1 LRRTLLLALVAAVI
15 AGPAAAIAVAG
26 NGPSAGD
33 NQYTDPLSTS
43 TTKHS
48 TPPPPPASTTPAT
61 APAPAT
67 ATAPTTAPTATLAS
81 STTSATSGSSS
92 KTLPMTGY
100 DGLAGALLG
109 AGLLG
114 TGFAVR
120 RRVVAH

>member
-43 TTKHS
+43 TTTHS
-48 TPPPPPASTTPAT
+48 TPPPPANTTPAT

-120 RRVVAH
+120 RRVVAR

>member
-1 LRRTLLLALVAAVI
+1 MLALVAAVI

-43 TTKHS
+43 TTTHA
-48 TPPPPPASTTPAT
+48 TAPPPASTTPAT
-61 APAPAT
+61 APTPA
-67 ATAPTTAPTATLAS
+67 AAPTTAPTATLAS
-81 STTSATSGSSS
+81 STTSSTSGSSS

-100 DGLAGALLG
+100 DGWVGALLG

-120 RRVVAH
+120 RRVGAR

>member
-1 LRRTLLLALVAAVI
+1 MLLALVAAVI

-43 TTKHS
+43 TTTHHS
-48 TPPPPPASTTPAT
+48 TPPPPPPASTTPAT
-61 APAPAT
+61 APAP

-109 AGLLG
+109 AALLG

-120 RRVVAH
+120 RRVVAR

>member
-1 LRRTLLLALVAAVI
+1 LLLALVVAVI

-43 TTKHS
+43 TTTHS
-48 TPPPPPASTTPAT
+48 TPPPAASATPPP

-67 ATAPTTAPTATLAS
+67 APPPTATPTA
-81 STTSATSGSSS
+81 TIAATAAPTTSGSSS

-114 TGFAVR
+114 AGFAAR
-120 RRVVAH
+120 RRVGER

>member
-1 LRRTLLLALVAAVI
+1 LLLALVAAVI

-43 TTKHS
+43 TTTHS
-48 TPPPPPASTTPAT
+48 TPPPASTTPAT
-61 APAPAT
+61 APAPP
-67 ATAPTTAPTATLAS
+67 TAPATAPTATLAS
-81 STTSATSGSSS
+81 STTSTSSGSSS

-100 DGLAGALLG
+100 DGWAGALLG

-114 TGFAVR
+114 AGFAVR
-120 RRVVAH
+120 RRAGAR

>member
-1 LRRTLLLALVAAVI
+1 LLLALVAAVI

-43 TTKHS
+43 TTTHS
-48 TPPPPPASTTPAT
+48 TPPPAASTTPA
-61 APAPAT
+61 APPAHAT

-81 STTSATSGSSS
+81 STTSAASGSSS

-114 TGFAVR
+114 AGLAVR
-120 RRVVAH
+120 RRVRPL

>member
-1 LRRTLLLALVAAVI
+1 MRFRRTLLLALVAAVI

-43 TTKHS
+43 TS
-48 TPPPPPASTTPAT
+48 TSHASAPPPATTPAPV
-61 APAPAT
+61 AS
-67 ATAPTTAPTATLAS
+67 APTPAATGPTATIAS
-81 STTSATSGSSS
+81 ATTSASSASSS

-100 DGLAGALLG
+100 DELAGMLLG

-114 TGFAVR
+114 AGFAVR
-120 RRVVAH
+120 RRVGTR